1 MVRKGRQPT
10 LSRLKTD
17 CIAGVELVVRGWRM
31 REDDFTYFNRRAD
44 EELVA
49 AKNSR
54 NPRAARI
61 HIDLANRMRQR
72 AGVTPEPKSADAA

>member
-1 MVRKGRQPT
+1 
-10 LSRLKTD
+10 
-17 CIAGVELVVRGWRM
+17 M
-31 REDDFTYFNRRAD
+31 REDDFTYFSRRAD